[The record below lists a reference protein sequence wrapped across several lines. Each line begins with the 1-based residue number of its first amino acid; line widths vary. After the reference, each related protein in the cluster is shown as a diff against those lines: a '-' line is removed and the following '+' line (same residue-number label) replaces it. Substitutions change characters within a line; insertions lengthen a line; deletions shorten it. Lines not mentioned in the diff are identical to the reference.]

1 VQTRQTDAESQHRL
15 EGKHIVI
22 ELVRTNDLVL
32 ISALEALLT
41 AADIGHFVADGH
53 MSALEGSVGF
63 LQRRIMVEASD
74 LNRARQLL
82 IDAGYG
88 GDLKR
93 D

>member
-1 VQTRQTDAESQHRL
+1 M
-15 EGKHIVI
+15 I

-63 LQRRIMVEASD
+63 LQRRIMVDKTQLE
-74 LNRARQLL
+74 RARRLL
-82 IDAGYG
+82 TDAGYG